1 MKVWFHVRFLQHLN
15 IPAGLGKI
23 TLPFIVWNMFPGERE
38 YVLVF
43 IIEHIFMFKLQRK
56 WEESIKQE
64 ASVFFTGRASGIWC
78 DFNIFHCLIFTDGS
92 NSKVLC
98 IRKWVET
105 GKEILQR
112 EEGRKDRRQEGSGA
126 GRKLEDYKNPQ
137 VLLTYHWRKKGEGQS
152 RERQEEGKME
162 EEEEEG
168 RRERLQNCTDFP
180 QYGLELGLWFRASQS
195 IGWPKKSFWV
205 YP

>member
-112 EEGRKDRRQEGSGA
+112 EEGRKDRRQEGSGE
-126 GRKLEDYKNPQ
+126 GRKLGQWPWSMYNIMYE
-137 VLLTYHWRKKGEGQS
+137 TSRQS
-152 RERQEEGKME
+152 RFDAWYWMLGAGALGWPRGMVWG
-162 EEEEEG
+162 G
-168 RRERLQNCTDFP
+168 RREEGSGWRTHVYLWQIHFDMWQN
-180 QYGLELGLWFRASQS
+180 
-195 IGWPKKSFWV
+195 
-205 YP
+205 